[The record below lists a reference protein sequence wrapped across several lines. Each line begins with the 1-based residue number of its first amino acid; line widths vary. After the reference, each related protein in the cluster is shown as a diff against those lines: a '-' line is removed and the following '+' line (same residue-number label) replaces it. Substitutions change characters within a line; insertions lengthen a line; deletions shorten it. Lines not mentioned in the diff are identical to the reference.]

1 MKHLV
6 ALQDLGVEEIAEI
19 MQEARKMVDHKR
31 ESSPLAG
38 Y

>member
-6 ALQDLGVEEIAEI
+6 ALQDLEVEEIAEI
-19 MQEARKMVDHKR
+19 MQEARRMVNHKR
-31 ESSPLAG
+31 GDTPLAG